1 MMKITRFSAKKALK
15 AVTVSSRIEG
25 YKEPK
30 SRVKKLK
37 AREIAFKK

>member
-1 MMKITRFSAKKALK
+1 MKIAGFSAKKALK
-15 AVTVSSRIEG
+15 AVTISCRIEG

-30 SRVKKLK
+30 NRSKKIK